1 MDYAQ
6 PRVLEELGLGQEDD
20 SPKSVLEMY
29 KNLSPAVT
37 NYTVKRGD
45 TLSELAERFGTTVR
59 EIVRMNPQIRDVNK
73 IVAGK
78 DIDIPGKPQP
88 VVAMPLIDR
97 VPGAMEDAIE
107 SSTGIEELL
116 MNGGALKGIAAAGM
130 GAMLPKVMQNLAGRA
145 PMAQTAGQFGNN
157 MVRGAVN
164 HPGAMPSMSNVAPM
178 ANAGQGNMM
187 AKMAMMK
194 QRIQQPLGQGGQMP
208 QGGMPPINA
217 PQQGMAPQGFMRPSQ
232 GGGQTLGSGAR
243 MPWLGAGTR
252 APQSGREGMLQE
264 LIAASRKEPTL
275 DDLQSVGIAHPGV
288 PFKDLLRKVGYN
300 QR

>member
-6 PRVLEELGLGQEDD
+6 PRALEELGLGQEDD

-45 TLSELAERFGTTVR
+45 TLSELAQQFGTTVR

-73 IVAGK
+73 IIAGK

-88 VVAMPLIDR
+88 AAAMPLIDR
-97 VPGAMEDAIE
+97 VPGTMEDAIE
-107 SSTGIEELL
+107 PSTGIEDLL
-116 MNGGALKGIAAAGM
+116 MNGGALKGLAAAGM

-164 HPGAMPSMSNVAPM
+164 HLGARPSMSNVAPM
-178 ANAGQGNMM
+178 ANAGQGDMM

-194 QRIQQPLGQGGQMP
+194 QRMQQPLGQGGQMP
-208 QGGMPPINA
+208 MQA
-217 PQQGMAPQGFMRPSQ
+217 LPQGN
-232 GGGQTLGSGAR
+232 GQALGQGAR
-243 MPWLGAGTR
+243 MPWLGRGTQ
-252 APQSGREGMLQE
+252 APQGGREQMLQD
-264 LIAASRKEPTL
+264 LIAASKEAPT
-275 DDLQSVGIAHPGV
+275 SHPGA
-288 PFKDLLRKVGYN
+288 PFQNLLKR
-300 QR
+300 